1 MEAFYGWIRNIV
13 CFLCILNVF
22 LQVLPGG
29 AFKKY
34 VRFFGGLLLV
44 VIVLNPLAELVKVSG
59 SFEKAWRMESLKE
72 EVDNLELTK
81 QGMEEF
87 RSEKINEAYKKELKR
102 QIEEVVKAYDFSPVD
117 TDITFEDG
125 EDGVQMIRE
134 VALKI
139 APKQGEEISIPKVGN
154 TQTQDDAEN
163 IKKEI
168 QEVYHISMDNINII
182 VQE

>member
-1 MEAFYGWIRNIV
+1 MDSEHCLFSVHSQRIFTGVAR
-13 CFLCILNVF
+13 
-22 LQVLPGG
+22 G

-139 APKQGEEISIPKVGN
+139 APKQGRRSLFPRWGTLRPRM
-154 TQTQDDAEN
+154 TQKT
-163 IKKEI
+163 
-168 QEVYHISMDNINII
+168 
-182 VQE
+182 

>member
-1 MEAFYGWIRNIV
+1 MAAFYGWIRNIV

-22 LQVLPGG
+22 MQVLPGG

-44 VIVLNPLAELVKVSG
+44 VIVLNPLADLVKVSG

-81 QGMEEF
+81 QGMEDF
-87 RSEKINEAYKKELKR
+87 RSEKINEAYQKELKR
-102 QIEEVVKAYDFSPVD
+102 QIEEVVKANDFDPVN
-117 TDITFEDG
+117 TEITFEEG
-125 EDGVQMIRE
+125 EDGVQMMRRIQ
-134 VALKI
+134 LKMT
-139 APKQGEEISIPKVGN
+139 PHKGDEISIPKVGSAQEQGD
-154 TQTQDDAEN
+154 TEN

>member
-29 AFKKY
+29 TFKKY

-87 RSEKINEAYKKELKR
+87 RSEKINEAYQKELKR
-102 QIEEVVKAYDFSPVD
+102 QIEEVVKAYGFSPVN
-117 TDITFEDG
+117 TEISFEEG

-134 VALKI
+134 VSLKI
-139 APKQGEEISIPKVGN
+139 AAKQGGEISIPKVER
-154 TQTQDDAEN
+154 TRTQDDAEN